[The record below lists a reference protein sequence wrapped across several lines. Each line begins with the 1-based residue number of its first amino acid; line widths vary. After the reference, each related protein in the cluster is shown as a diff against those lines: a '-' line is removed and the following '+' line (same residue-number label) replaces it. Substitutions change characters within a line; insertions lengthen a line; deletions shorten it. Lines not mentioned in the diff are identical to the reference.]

1 MKTVTI
7 VPGVDPMQVANP
19 KLIKEMFVIPAT

>member
-7 VPGVDPMQVANP
+7 VPGADPMHVANP
-19 KLIKEMFVIPAT
+19 KLVKGMFVIPAT